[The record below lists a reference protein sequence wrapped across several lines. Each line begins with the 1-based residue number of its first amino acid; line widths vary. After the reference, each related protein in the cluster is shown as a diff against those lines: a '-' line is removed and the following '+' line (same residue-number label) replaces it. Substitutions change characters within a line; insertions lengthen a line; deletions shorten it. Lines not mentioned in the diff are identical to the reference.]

1 MASIAALSVFAQSC
15 SCEEVY
21 INRVQREL
29 QVTLD
34 PSEVENTEICKDAEG
49 NTYSAQYCTVDMG
62 EVALNSQE
70 NLRTIQ
76 LLNVGTPNLEI
87 YAAKLQNDSPLLD
100 SITLFGDVMEDRD
113 EPIVLTNSVATALR
127 VLVVPTVEWEAGD
140 WIGTVSVYSNAEN
153 TDETLDDATCEA
165 EGVPAPCA
173 RTNIELRAWPRDL
186 GNVDIQVVAEVGT
199 DIFETG
205 ICNFGAVG
213 VPDQQAGTDGGEGR
227 CKLRVRNNGDRDAV
241 VTRLD
246 LVIGQSER
254 LRWTAVRSE
263 VRTARPPARA
273 VRRRGCR
280 TTTALCTAQPP
291 GREPGAGEFCALDAG
306 DERKPLLDGL
316 YRWSADLPAPA

>member
-1 MASIAALSVFAQSC
+1 MLNSLTPKRRQGSYRWTVASIAALSVFAQSC

-62 EVALNSQE
+62 EVALDLQE

-127 VLVVPTVEWEAGD
+127 
-140 WIGTVSVYSNAEN
+140 
-153 TDETLDDATCEA
+153 
-165 EGVPAPCA
+165 GVRGAD
-173 RTNIELRAWPRDL
+173 RR
-186 GNVDIQVVAEVGT
+186 VG
-199 DIFETG
+199 
-205 ICNFGAVG
+205 
-213 VPDQQAGTDGGEGR
+213 GG
-227 CKLRVRNNGDRDAV
+227 
-241 VTRLD
+241 RLD
-246 LVIGQSER
+246 RYGQR
-254 LRWTAVRSE
+254 LQQ
-263 VRTARPPARA
+263 
-273 VRRRGCR
+273 RREHRR
-280 TTTALCTAQPP
+280 NP
-291 GREPGAGEFCALDAG
+291 R
-306 DERKPLLDGL
+306 
-316 YRWSADLPAPA
+316 

>member
-1 MASIAALSVFAQSC
+1 MLNSLTPKRRQGSYRWTVASIAALSVFAQSC
-15 SCEEVY
+15 SCKEVY
-21 INRVQREL
+21 TNRVQREL

-34 PSEVENTEICKDAEG
+34 PSEVKTRRSVRTPRATRIRAIPSTWARWRSIAREPAHDPA
-49 NTYSAQYCTVDMG
+49 AQRRHAQPRD
-62 EVALNSQE
+62 L
-70 NLRTIQ
+70 
-76 LLNVGTPNLEI
+76 
-87 YAAKLQNDSPLLD
+87 AAKLQNDNPLLD

-227 CKLRVRNNGDRDAV
+227 CKLRPK
-241 VTRLD
+241 
-246 LVIGQSER
+246 Q
-254 LRWTAVRSE
+254 
-263 VRTARPPARA
+263 
-273 VRRRGCR
+273 RR
-280 TTTALCTAQPP
+280 P
-291 GREPGAGEFCALDAG
+291 GRSGHP
-306 DERKPLLDGL
+306 P
-316 YRWSADLPAPA
+316 